1 MIQNSNFN
9 PRNLTIRYLV
19 ALGLVALLT
28 IGGQLLL
35 QAVFA
40 QEATDARVVNLAG
53 RQRMLSQNIAKNT
66 YAYFDARD
74 DAARAEVSSTLAALL
89 ETWTQSQRGLE
100 RGDAELGLP
109 GNNSPE
115 VQAQFDDLTPYFQA
129 IVNAASCLAGTAEA
143 TVCTSQP
150 RTYLEVVRSNEQR
163 FLNGMNDIV
172 FQYDQ
177 EASARVEQTRLLEL
191 GLLGATLLVLVVE
204 ALFVFRPATQRI
216 VTTIRHLTQSQE
228 QLQKA
233 LMEIQQRERDLQT
246 VTDVTMQISTILD
259 MGRVLQE
266 VSDLAKERLGLYH
279 SHVYLLSDDAKLLTL
294 AAGAGAVGRQMVA
307 EKRTIEFENPQS
319 IVATAARTRK
329 SVVVDD
335 TKLSPTFLPHRL
347 LPDTRS
353 ELAVPLI
360 ARGNVVG
367 VLDVQSDKQNFF
379 DTREQELIEVL
390 AAQVAV
396 AISNARLYTEAERT
410 SRYERAIGRIE
421 RGMQGANSMEE
432 IMQMTVRELGKALRV
447 PYTAIE
453 LAPGADGTQKP
464 SERG

>member
-1 MIQNSNFN
+1 MIQSSNFN

-19 ALGLVALLT
+19 ALGLVALLA
-28 IGGQLLL
+28 IGGQVLL

-40 QEATDARVVNLAG
+40 QQASDARVVNLAG

-74 DAARAEVSSTLAALL
+74 DAARAQVAATLASLL
-89 ETWTQSQRGLE
+89 ETWTQAQRGLE

-115 VQAQFDDLTPYFQA
+115 VQAQFDALTPYYQA
-129 IVNAASCLAGTAEA
+129 MVNAVSCLAGTAEP
-143 TVCTSQP
+143 TLCTSQP

-163 FLNGMNDIV
+163 FLQGMDEIV
-172 FQYDQ
+172 FQLDR
-177 EASARVEQTRLLEL
+177 EATTRVEETRVLEL
-191 GLLGATLLVLVVE
+191 ALLGATLLVLVVE
-204 ALFVFRPATQRI
+204 GLFVFRPATQRI
-216 VTTIRHLTQSQE
+216 VSTIRDLTQSQE

-233 LMEIQQRERDLQT
+233 LVDVQQRERDLQT
-246 VTDVTMQISTILD
+246 VADVTTQISTILD

-266 VSDLAKERLGLYH
+266 VSDLTKERLGLYH
-279 SHVYLLSDDAKLLTL
+279 SHVYLLDDESKLLTL
-294 AAGAGAVGRQMVA
+294 TAGAGAVGRQMVA
-307 EKRTIEFENPQS
+307 EKRVIDFDNPQS

-329 SVVVDD
+329 SVVVND

-347 LPDTRS
+347 LPDTRA

-367 VLDVQSDKQNFF
+367 VLDVQSDKQNYF
-379 DTREQELIEVL
+379 DAREQELIEVL

-421 RGMQGANSMEE
+421 RNVAGANSMEE
-432 IMQMTVRELGKALRV
+432 IMQLTVRELGKALRV

-453 LAPGADGTQKP
+453 LAPNADGSQKP
-464 SERG
+464 TEGG